1 MFFKKYT
8 FDDIPSINL
17 RDLKKK
23 IKMVVIDDDP
33 DSFPLN
39 DIQDFGFTIEYW
51 NSIDSNKLK
60 RLEDRDFDVIILDIQ
75 GVVDPSLGKLNG
87 LDILKT
93 IKSKNKEQ
101 VIIAFSG
108 SRYDVSKGEFWKMA
122 DGFIKK
128 PINVF
133 ETKEELENILE
144 IHFTNNRLIKKLK
157 EIFSEHTKSQSDY
170 EKLENII
177 AKSILKSSKIDPVKI
192 AKLGILDVKT
202 IIETASALKDLYE
215 KFADD

>member
-8 FDDIPSINL
+8 FDDIPSVNL
-17 RDLKKK
+17 NDLKKK

-33 DSFPLN
+33 NSFPLSEV
-39 DIQDFGFTIEYW
+39 QDFGFTIEYW
-51 NSIDSNKLK
+51 DKIDTGKLK
-60 RLEDRDFDVIILDIQ
+60 RLENKDFDVIILDIQ

-101 VIIAFSG
+101 VIVAFSG

-122 DGFIKK
+122 DAFLKK
-128 PINVF
+128 PIDVF
-133 ETKEELENILE
+133 SIKEELEELLE
-144 IHFTNNRLIKKLK
+144 THFTNNKLIKNLK
-157 EIFSEHTKSQSDY
+157 EIFNESTKSQSDY

-177 AKSILKSSKIDPVKI
+177 TKSIIKSSSLDPVAI
-192 AKLGILDVKT
+192 AKLGIVDVKSV
-202 IIETASALKDLYE
+202 IEVASALKDLYE
-215 KFADD
+215 KFADE